1 MGNGFPANLIRE
13 HYILMVI
20 SNDKVIKNAS
30 WIIACKIV
38 QSIIAF
44 IINTI
49 SARYLGPSDYGLINY
64 AISVVAF
71 AVPVAQLGLR
81 NVLVEEIVSHPER
94 EGKALGTTIGL
105 SIVSGLFCLAG
116 CLTFVLLT
124 DSNEQD
130 TITVCSLY
138 GISLIFQMTE
148 MIQYWYQAKLLS
160 KYTSVASLLAYT
172 VVAGYKVF
180 LLVTQKSVYWFAVS
194 YAFDYALISIILFI
208 LYKKLGTQK
217 LSFSFELG
225 KQLFARSR
233 YYIVSNMM
241 ITIFSQTDRVMIKM
255 MLGNAETGFYST
267 ACTCAGLSAF
277 IFVAVID
284 SMRPMIFESK
294 KISQAKF
301 ERSVSVLYSIVIY
314 MALCQSV
321 ILTVFAKP
329 IISLLYGSA
338 YSAAIPLLQIV
349 TWYSAFSYMGSVRN
363 IWMLAEEKQKCLWI
377 VNLSGAV
384 LNVVGN
390 ALLIPTC
397 GAAGAAIASVITQ
410 FFTNFVLCLL
420 MKQIKPTAKLIFTA
434 LNPWIIKEMLP
445 HRGLKK

>member
-1 MGNGFPANLIRE
+1 
-13 HYILMVI
+13 MVMA
-20 SNDKVIKNAS
+20 NDKVIKNAS

-44 IINTI
+44 VISTI
-49 SARYLGPSDYGLINY
+49 SARYLGPSNYGLINY

-71 AVPVAQLGLR
+71 AVPIAQLGLR
-81 NVLVEEIVSHPER
+81 NILVEEVVSHPER
-94 EGKALGTTIGL
+94 EGKTLGTAIGL
-105 SIVSGLFCLAG
+105 SVVSGIVCLAG
-116 CLTFVLLT
+116 CLSFVILA

-130 TITVCSLY
+130 TIIVCSLY

-160 KYTSVASLLAYT
+160 KYTSVASLFAYI

-194 YAFDYALISIILFI
+194 YAFDYALISLILFI

-217 LSFSFELG
+217 LSFSFKLG
-225 KQLFARSR
+225 KELFARSR

-255 MLGNAETGFYST
+255 ILGNSETGFYST

-294 KISQAKF
+294 KINQAKF
-301 ERSVSVLYSIVIY
+301 ERNVSVLYSLIIY

-321 ILTVFAKP
+321 FLTVFAKQ
-329 IISLLYGSA
+329 IILLLYGSD
-338 YSAAIPLLQIV
+338 YSEAIPLLQIV

-363 IWMLAEEKQKCLWI
+363 IWILAEEKQSCLWI
-377 VNLSGAV
+377 INLSGAV
-384 LNVVGN
+384 LNVAGN
-390 ALLIPTC
+390 AALIPIW

-410 FFTNFVLCLL
+410 FFTNFVLCLI

-434 LNPWIIKEMLP
+434 LNPLTIKETLP
-445 HRGLKK
+445 HRGLRK

>member
-1 MGNGFPANLIRE
+1 MGNGSSANLIKE
-13 HYILMVI
+13 HYILMVM

-30 WIIACKIV
+30 WIIVCKIV

-44 IINTI
+44 VISTI
-49 SARYLGPSDYGLINY
+49 SARYLGPSNYGLINY

-71 AVPVAQLGLR
+71 AVPIAQLGLR
-81 NVLVEEIVSHPER
+81 NVLVDEIISHPER
-94 EGKALGTTIGL
+94 EGKTLGTAIGL
-105 SIVSGLFCLAG
+105 SIVSSLFCLAG

-124 DSNEQD
+124 DSNELD

-160 KYTSVASLLAYT
+160 KYTSVVSLLAYI

-194 YAFDYALISIILFI
+194 YAFDYALISIILFV

-217 LSFSFELG
+217 LSFSFELS

-255 MLGNAETGFYST
+255 MLGNSETGFYSI
-267 ACTCAGLSAF
+267 ACTCAGLSTF

-294 KISQAKF
+294 KINQAKF
-301 ERSVSVLYSIVIY
+301 ERNVSVLYSIVIY
-314 MALCQSV
+314 MALCQSA
-321 ILTVFAKP
+321 ILTALAKP
-329 IISLLYGSA
+329 IILLLYGSD
-338 YSAAIPLLQIV
+338 YSEAIPLLQIV

-363 IWMLAEEKQKCLWI
+363 IWILAEEKQSCLWI
-377 VNLSGAV
+377 INLSGAV
-384 LNVVGN
+384 LNVAGN
-390 ALLIPTC
+390 AVLIPIW

-410 FFTNFVLCLL
+410 FFTNFILCLI

-434 LNPWIIKEMLP
+434 LNPLIIKEMLP
-445 HRGLKK
+445 HRGLRK